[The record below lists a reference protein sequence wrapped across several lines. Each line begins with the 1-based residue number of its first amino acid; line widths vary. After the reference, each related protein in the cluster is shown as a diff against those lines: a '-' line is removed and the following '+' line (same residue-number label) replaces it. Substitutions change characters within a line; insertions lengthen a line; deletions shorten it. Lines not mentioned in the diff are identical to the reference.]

1 MKSILPSVLMNL
13 MKEIEEAEEEE
24 NEESAGNTI
33 SNASYNLL
41 LLINKVSVSEQSK
54 SYHLEFISKFI
65 TSKNKWEVISSL
77 RAYQAMVLG
86 LFADFTIVDVESSI
100 SNIFGLFENNA
111 IVNRAILDLLHVV
124 VIKHP

>member
-1 MKSILPSVLMNL
+1 